1 MSIAYIGIG
10 SNLGERRE
18 NIDRAIEKL
27 KSKNNIE
34 VEAISTIIETEAVG
48 QDAGGKFLNGSIK
61 INTTLYPDELLDS
74 LKSIEREMGRNR
86 DTSFKKP
93 TAQEQLKMLEDT
105 DADINEM
112 ARKKPIENKK
122 DKKSWGP
129 RNIDLDIL
137 FYDDIIM
144 KGYNL
149 IIPHESLHKRLFA
162 LVPLLEIAPDLT
174 HPALKKSISELIEDL
189 KADNKDRV
197 VIDQPSSSVEVN
209 DENHQNS

>member
-34 VEAISTIIETEAVG
+34 IEAISTIIETEAVG

-86 DTSFKKP
+86 DISFKKP

-112 ARKKPIENKK
+112 ARKRPVENKK

-149 IIPHESLHKRLFA
+149 IIPHESLHKRLFV
-162 LVPLLEIAPDLT
+162 LEPLLEIAPDLT
-174 HPALKKSISELIEDL
+174 HPVLKKSISELIEDL
-189 KADNKDRV
+189 KADNQDRV
-197 VIDQPSSSVEVN
+197 VIDQSSSSVEVN

>member
-34 VEAISTIIETEAVG
+34 IETISTIIETKAVG
-48 QDAGGKFLNGSIK
+48 ENAGGEFLNGCIK

-74 LKSIEREMGRNR
+74 LKSIEREMGRSR
-86 DTSFKKP
+86 GTSFKKP

-112 ARKKPIENKK
+112 ARKKSVENKK
-122 DKKSWGP
+122 DKKNWGP

-149 IIPHESLHKRLFA
+149 IIPHESLHKRLFV
-162 LVPLLEIAPDLT
+162 LEPLLEIASDLT

-189 KADNKDRV
+189 KGDNQATV
-197 VIDQPSSSVEVN
+197 VMDEPSSSAEVN

>member
-34 VEAISTIIETEAVG
+34 IEAISTIIETEAVG

-86 DTSFKKP
+86 DISFKRP

-112 ARKKPIENKK
+112 ARKRPVENKK

-162 LVPLLEIAPDLT
+162 LAPLLEIAPDLT

-189 KADNKDRV
+189 KADNQDRV

>member
-34 VEAISTIIETEAVG
+34 IEAISTIIETEAVG
-48 QDAGGKFLNGSIK
+48 QDAGGKFLNGCIK

-86 DTSFKKP
+86 DISFKKP

-112 ARKKPIENKK
+112 ARKRPVENKK

-189 KADNKDRV
+189 KADNQDRV
-197 VIDQPSSSVEVN
+197 VIDQSSSSVEVN